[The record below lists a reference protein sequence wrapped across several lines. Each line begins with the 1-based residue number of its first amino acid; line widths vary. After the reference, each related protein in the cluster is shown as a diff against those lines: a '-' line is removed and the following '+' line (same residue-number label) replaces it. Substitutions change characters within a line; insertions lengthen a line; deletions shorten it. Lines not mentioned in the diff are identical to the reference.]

1 MSISGCQM
9 PRTSPSDPLLPL
21 LAADSS
27 IDDNDVVVHKPKVSS
42 ASDKHTATPSQ
53 LGVLSRFHV
62 HHVKFKIGTS
72 TSELGIL

>member
-1 MSISGCQM
+1 M

-42 ASDKHTATPSQ
+42 ASDKHTPATPSQ

-72 TSELGIL
+72 FSELGIL